1 LAARSESSK
10 ITERSPQTV
19 TSRFSVP
26 QEVPVGTTETAEERQ
41 RLACLEDRYRNELTG
56 EEERLQLRNRIR
68 RLKRKLETAEET
80 VDAIHSGL
88 ERMES

>member
-1 LAARSESSK
+1 M
-10 ITERSPQTV
+10 
-19 TSRFSVP
+19 TSRLSVS

-41 RLACLEDRYRNELTG
+41 LLARLKDRYRNELMG
-56 EEERLQLRNRIR
+56 EVARLELRDRIR

>member
-1 LAARSESSK
+1 VATVARIPRDSGNGTPDLLAH
-10 ITERSPQTV
+10 
-19 TSRFSVP
+19 
-26 QEVPVGTTETAEERQ
+26 
-41 RLACLEDRYRNELTG
+41 LEDRYRNELMG
-56 EEERLQLRNRIR
+56 KDERLQLRDRIR

>member
-1 LAARSESSK
+1 VSVEMRMLTLSVVLGIVQIIAASHTASLQRGYRYAK
-10 ITERSPQTV
+10 TV
-19 TSRFSVP
+19 
-26 QEVPVGTTETAEERQ
+26 EEFMEF
-41 RLACLEDRYRNELTG
+41 LYRNELMG
-56 EEERLQLRNRIR
+56 EEARLELRDEIR

>member
-1 LAARSESSK
+1 MATGVRIPRDSGN
-10 ITERSPQTV
+10 
-19 TSRFSVP
+19 
-26 QEVPVGTTETAEERQ
+26 GTRDLLTR
-41 RLACLEDRYRNELTG
+41 LEDRYRNELTG
-56 EEERLQLRNRIR
+56 EEERLELRDRIR

>member
-1 LAARSESSK
+1 MATVARIPRDSGNGTRDLLAR
-10 ITERSPQTV
+10 
-19 TSRFSVP
+19 
-26 QEVPVGTTETAEERQ
+26 
-41 RLACLEDRYRNELTG
+41 LEDRYRNELMG
-56 EEERLQLRNRIR
+56 EEARLELRDEIR

>member
-1 LAARSESSK
+1 MATVVRIPRDSGNGTRVLLAR
-10 ITERSPQTV
+10 
-19 TSRFSVP
+19 
-26 QEVPVGTTETAEERQ
+26 
-41 RLACLEDRYRNELTG
+41 LEDRYRNELMG
-56 EEERLQLRNRIR
+56 KEERLQLRDRIR

>member
-1 LAARSESSK
+1 VEFL
-10 ITERSPQTV
+10 
-19 TSRFSVP
+19 
-26 QEVPVGTTETAEERQ
+26 
-41 RLACLEDRYRNELTG
+41 YRNELVG
-56 EEERLQLRNRIR
+56 EEARLELRDRIR

>member
-1 LAARSESSK
+1 MATVVRIPRDSGNGTRVLLAR
-10 ITERSPQTV
+10 
-19 TSRFSVP
+19 
-26 QEVPVGTTETAEERQ
+26 
-41 RLACLEDRYRNELTG
+41 LEDRYRNELTG
-56 EEERLQLRNRIR
+56 EEERLELRDRTR

>member
-1 LAARSESSK
+1 M
-10 ITERSPQTV
+10 
-19 TSRFSVP
+19 TSRLSVP

-41 RLACLEDRYRNELTG
+41 LLARLEDRYRNEVMC
-56 EEERLQLRNRIR
+56 EEARLKLRDRIR
-68 RLKRKLETAEET
+68 RLKRKLEAAAET

>member
-1 LAARSESSK
+1 MATGVRIPRDSGNGTRDLLAR
-10 ITERSPQTV
+10 
-19 TSRFSVP
+19 
-26 QEVPVGTTETAEERQ
+26 
-41 RLACLEDRYRNELTG
+41 LEDRYRNELTG
-56 EEERLQLRNRIR
+56 EEERLELRDRIR